1 MMRTELG
8 RNQSLAAPP
17 PEPPS
22 RVWIFDLDDTLHDAS
37 AHIFPHISRSMTAYL
52 AEHLQLAEDDAS
64 KLRVQYRQR
73 YGATLLGMMRH
84 HDTDPHHF
92 LWHTHQFPDL
102 SPMVVAE
109 RGLRHALQR
118 LRGRKIVFS
127 NAPQRYAEDV
137 LSIMGVRDLF
147 DHVCSI
153 ERMRFR
159 PKPAIQGFL
168 RLLRAHRLKA
178 AHCVMVEDSIEN
190 LRTAKALGM
199 KTVWVSRAP
208 RCPAYVDLRIES
220 VLDLPRLM
228 GRL

>member
-1 MMRTELG
+1 MMRT
-8 RNQSLAAPP
+8 APP

-22 RVWIFDLDDTLHDAS
+22 RIWIFDLDDTLHDAS

-64 KLRVQYRQR
+64 ALRVRYWQH

-102 SPMVVAE
+102 SPMVLAE
-109 RGLRHALQR
+109 RGLRHALRR

-168 RLLRAHRLKA
+168 RLLGEHRLKA

-208 RCPAYVDLRIES
+208 RCPAYVDLRIKS

>member
-1 MMRTELG
+1 MPARCG
-8 RNQSLAAPP
+8 
-17 PEPPS
+17 
-22 RVWIFDLDDTLHDAS
+22 FD
-37 AHIFPHISRSMTAYL
+37 YW
-52 AEHLQLAEDDAS
+52 
-64 KLRVQYRQR
+64 QR

-109 RGLRHALQR
+109 RGLRHALRR

-168 RLLRAHRLKA
+168 RLLGEHRLKA

-208 RCPAYVDLRIES
+208 RCPAYVDLRIKS